1 MSPELIVKPPL
12 LRSKF
17 SFLFGC
23 IAELFRLHY
32 GEKCSTKFDDIKSA
46 VEEMKKDE
54 KISEYLSTNLE
65 SLFSK
70 YPDLVPGRAETLSQD
85 YLDKLCAS
93 LDFIIGDVCGEVSD
107 LAEEAQ
113 AASRE
118 SLIAWLNG
126 GHVS

>member
-1 MSPELIVKPPL
+1 MSPELINPPL

-23 IAELFRLHY
+23 IAELYRLHY
-32 GEKCSTKFDDIKSA
+32 GEKRSTKFDDIKSA

-54 KISEYLSTNLE
+54 KISEYLSINLD
-65 SLFSK
+65 SILSK
-70 YPDLVPGRAETLSQD
+70 YPDLVPGRAETLSRD

-126 GHVS
+126 GRVS